1 MNGKTAMGT
10 DLAIEDNN
18 NNLIPDDIE
27 IPVGLMVILLPIIIL
42 LVVSRKMKKK
52 KQEKENAKEILPQR
66 VIADQGPPSVVEGQP
81 PFKET

>member
-1 MNGKTAMGT
+1 VT
-10 DLAIEDNN
+10 IQIQDNN

-52 KQEKENAKEILPQR
+52 KRDSEESKEPSSQELLQNPEPVNDLDSP
-66 VIADQGPPSVVEGQP
+66 P
-81 PFKET
+81 PFKEM